1 VHSDSSSSSG
11 TADNDKPVKRLATG
25 RPPTDNPPKAVTA
38 DNDKPVKRLATGRP
52 PTDNPPKAVTAHA
65 DSNATGT
72 ECSVCG
78 LVTKDLVH
86 CRNNHAFCIDDFSKF
101 INVDIINYRQRFIS
115 NGSRLYCPTCSPQL
129 STLSSRRGK
138 DGDFARKCASQLS
151 DDVFEKWLGCVTEPA
166 VIAAQQECEARY
178 LRAVKPKPA
187 SQNPDDNT
195 VGKMMVS
202 FSFLHH
208 LTPPLLYSCRNI
220 THH

>member
-1 VHSDSSSSSG
+1 LVLGKQISQDLKRAPKEELFYLLRVKGHTPFQRSIRHSNILVECKICKGKCRSSHYRRDAWYVTVISAELQNHCNKCIHTTVHSDSSSSSG
-11 TADNDKPVKRLATG
+11 
-25 RPPTDNPPKAVTA
+25 TA

-129 STLSSRRGK
+129 STSRRGK
-138 DGDFARKCASQLS
+138 DGDFARK
-151 DDVFEKWLGCVTEPA
+151 
-166 VIAAQQECEARY
+166 
-178 LRAVKPKPA
+178 
-187 SQNPDDNT
+187 
-195 VGKMMVS
+195 
-202 FSFLHH
+202 
-208 LTPPLLYSCRNI
+208 
-220 THH
+220 